1 MASIFAKITRCNANW
16 FSGRLARGEG
26 WTAGTGVM
34 EDGAEALATVGEERA
49 AAGSRKPQM
58 EDIEWSP
65 VSRYCPLDVE
75 TFALT

>member
-1 MASIFAKITRCNANW
+1 
-16 FSGRLARGEG
+16 
-26 WTAGTGVM
+26 M

-49 AAGSRKPQM
+49 TAGSRRPQM

-75 TFALT
+75 TLKTQN